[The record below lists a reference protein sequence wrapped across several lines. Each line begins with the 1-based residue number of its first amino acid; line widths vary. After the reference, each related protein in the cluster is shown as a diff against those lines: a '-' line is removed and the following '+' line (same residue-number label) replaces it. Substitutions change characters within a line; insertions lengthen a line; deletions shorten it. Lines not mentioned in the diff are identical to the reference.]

1 MPKLILYNE
10 CVSMRRYISFAILVL
25 LFIITFVITQNSL
38 YPLKANI
45 PSDAS
50 SVATTIIV
58 PGMAGPTYTFTIPPT
73 VTAAPGPTSTITT
86 VIPISPIGLYHRSFT
101 VSARDFTR
109 YYIGCC
115 KNCDVFIDFLIIRST
130 LWGYEWSDII
140 FRVISPD
147 GREIFPRYKIYKGWY
162 LHFVADQ
169 EGTYILEFDNT
180 YSDSNKYID
189 LAVSVMP
196 SLQTITITS
205 YKTLTTTFTA
215 TAIYIFERTIP
226 ILTTSIT
233 TSPVTIREVVER
245 TTTVTSTI
253 TEKFLDIPI
262 LILIA
267 ILLLAI
273 GILIGYLI
281 KRGK

>member
-1 MPKLILYNE
+1 
-10 CVSMRRYISFAILVL
+10 MRRYISFAILVL
-25 LFIITFVITQNSL
+25 LFIITFANTQNSL

-45 PSDAS
+45 PSDTS
-50 SVATTIIV
+50 STDTTIII
-58 PGMAGPTYTFTIPPT
+58 PAMPEPTYTFTIIA
-73 VTAAPGPTSTITT
+73 TAAPGPTYTITT
-86 VIPISPIGLYHRSFT
+86 VPETITISIIIGLRHHSFT

-147 GREIFPRYKIYKGWY
+147 GREIFPRYKIYKGRY

-169 EGTYILEFDNT
+169 EGMYILEFDNT

-196 SLQTITITS
+196 SSQTITTTS
-205 YKTLTTTFTA
+205 YRTLTTTFT
-215 TAIYIFERTIP
+215 TTSIYIFERTIP

-245 TTTVTSTI
+245 TMTMTSTI

>member
-1 MPKLILYNE
+1 
-10 CVSMRRYISFAILVL
+10 MRRYISFAILVL

-45 PSDAS
+45 PSDTS
-50 SVATTIIV
+50 STDTTVIV
-58 PGMAGPTYTFTIPPT
+58 PAMPESITTYTVTT

-196 SLQTITITS
+196 SSQTITITS
-205 YKTLTTTFTA
+205 YRTLTTTFT
-215 TAIYIFERTIP
+215 TTSIYIFERTIP
-226 ILTTSIT
+226 IPTTSIT
-233 TSPVTIREVVER
+233 TLPITIREIVER
-245 TTTVTSTI
+245 TITSTI

-273 GILIGYLI
+273 GILVGYLI